1 MKTKEI
7 LKIVPLVVTIIFF
20 GCENEKKEQ
29 KIGIIEK
36 TKEAL
41 GSSDETGCILEGNN
55 TNKECSEKKNASSF
69 LLNAL
74 TKDNNKSQTQDNSL
88 QMELN
93 NFVENA
99 YKDKEKKLKSSIKNE
114 LQNFVDSTKDRDD
127 ITNELED
134 LVNNTK
140 DRDEITNELENLV
153 NSTKDRKDITNSLEE
168 LVDNVEKSKSNKE
181 EVKER
186 LLKLVDNSNKQTHSI
201 ENTKKSLKSL
211 VVSAQKSGTA
221 SAKRL
226 ASSIIKDV
234 SQHKIKIL
242 KTEEKFVKIEVQEGD
257 SLSSLAYKY
266 YGDAS
271 KYNVIYEVNK
281 DKINNKKM
289 IYPGT
294 TLLIPKI

>member
-1 MKTKEI
+1 MKREER
-7 LKIVPLVVTIIFF
+7 LTIILLLIAIIFL
-20 GCENEKKEQ
+20 GCGNEKKEQ
-29 KIGIIEK
+29 KNEIIEK

-41 GSSDETGCILEGNN
+41 GSSDETGCNLDGNN
-55 TNKECSEKKNASSF
+55 TNEECSEKRSASN
-69 LLNAL
+69 LILNAL
-74 TKDNNKSQTQDNSL
+74 DNNKSQTQENSL
-88 QMELN
+88 QMELD
-93 NFVENA
+93 NFVEDA
-99 YKDKEKKLKSSIKNE
+99 YKEKEKKLKSSIKNE
-114 LQNFVDSTKDRDD
+114 LQNFVDSTKDREE

-134 LVNNTK
+134 LVNSTK
-140 DRDEITNELENLV
+140 NREEITNELENLV
-153 NSTKDRKDITNSLEE
+153 NSTKDRKDIKNELEG
-168 LVDNVEKSKSNKE
+168 LVDSIEKTKSNKD
-181 EVKER
+181 EVKDR
-186 LLKLVDNSNKQTHSI
+186 LLKLVDNSNKQTSSI
-201 ENTKKSLKSL
+201 ENTKESLESL
-211 VVSAQKSGTA
+211 VSSAQKSGTA

-242 KTEEKFVKIEVQEGD
+242 KTEEKFVKIEVQQGD